1 MSPLNCRCT
10 QLYDLEAAIRLAFG
24 MVSQRPQAVIHE
36 RLLWGISSRG
46 YSASTQQ
53 L

>member
-24 MVSQRPQAVIHE
+24 MVSQRPAAACRECPVSGS
-36 RLLWGISSRG
+36 LLRQ
-46 YSASTQQ
+46 TRTR
-53 L
+53 